1 MEPRI
6 EVVDQRLT
14 AGRGEEFSAQALKQ
28 RQEEAIEIAALDGED
43 FRCAAGVGAGVAG
56 SALIGQLGALAF
68 LSPELLMCGVGPLPS
83 MPPPAGCPS
92 TASTMTTSICSTRC
106 RPAWTSPSTPPMS
119 ATACCSASGGAPAAA
134 SAESSRVRSA
144 LPALPC
150 PALPALLSRTL
161 WCVARLRGAPLTSLL
176 GLNLDPLI
184 LCYPSPTPLGVPPP
198 PHTPTHTI
206 PTGIA
211 EPIRLDANDTGT
223 RSGLGRRQEEAQYT
237 AAENVY
243 RRTLETEL
251 QAEEDEERA
260 RKREVRGRPPLTSWG
275 SVFRGG

>member
-1 MEPRI
+1 M
-6 EVVDQRLT
+6 
-14 AGRGEEFSAQALKQ
+14 
-28 RQEEAIEIAALDGED
+28 
-43 FRCAAGVGAGVAG
+43 
-56 SALIGQLGALAF
+56 
-68 LSPELLMCGVGPLPS
+68 SPPH
-83 MPPPAGCPS
+83 
-92 TASTMTTSICSTRC
+92 T
-106 RPAWTSPSTPPMS
+106 
-119 ATACCSASGGAPAAA
+119 
-134 SAESSRVRSA
+134 
-144 LPALPC
+144 
-150 PALPALLSRTL
+150 
-161 WCVARLRGAPLTSLL
+161 
-176 GLNLDPLI
+176 
-184 LCYPSPTPLGVPPP
+184 
-198 PHTPTHTI
+198 HTPTHTI